1 MMAELNLDP
10 VAPLKIEPEQ
20 TLTQKAGGYLSKA
33 GNYLKKTFWD
43 DPNAKQEEIYQ
54 KAQKE
59 TSPIKRFL
67 SHAGGYTGEALK
79 NLAAQDYAL
88 KNSVGMG
95 AYDALINAASRA
107 TKSDAYEK
115 LKSFKKEHQAATD
128 VGNVQGIIASL
139 AMPGG
144 SGYKAGAG
152 VAGKLGLKGAAAGLG
167 KLGAI
172 ASGASKLGKG
182 ANLLSRVGG
191 AIGKGA
197 LLGAEQAIPRGI
209 MEALET
215 GNAGKAAGNA
225 ALGVG
230 LGGALGGAGQ
240 LVGEG
245 IKGLGKLG
253 SKFAQSQNLMRKSGD
268 VVDPMA
274 KKLKDYVIKG
284 RFPGLNTQAMT
295 KAAKTY
301 ARKIGVDPVGY
312 SINAGDEMK
321 DALIG
326 ISDKYGIRNTDDLK
340 DLIQGTGKAFE
351 QAYAKTAAAGITPAS
366 VLAPAMVDGGEIAQF
381 AAEYGDDAQGVISRI
396 MKNVGDAPDLRTAKS
411 AIDKLVSA
419 YRRNPTPG
427 NMAETEAAGLLY
439 SLKDKLDDAVMEFDP
454 GLAVAK
460 QDWKALAPL
469 RQMVAR
475 EELGLASLFSGSP
488 TQEKLAIE
496 SAVKGLAAGTGDP
509 VAMAGAAAGSAI
521 GKKAASGLQQA
532 GGFLRGELSEALLKP
547 ENLAR
552 LKAGIEGVKK
562 IAGGVGKLGGAA
574 VEMAPR
580 VAGAAPSILSQT
592 AEEGPQEAAS
602 ETDAQAAQVSAQE
615 AAASVAPEQAEE
627 AKQEVNS
634 KWADKVAENV
644 QTAYVEYDVASLGFS
659 YDEFLG
665 AIKKVTNDFEPTIS
679 AEIVF
684 PDKSERTA
692 FLKDYERAL
701 QYKAVDVSSALT
713 PGGFFP
719 SEGHKTGKAQLTD
732 FVARVAGQD
741 PMLMDKKK
749 KKAIESMINRVS
761 AMKGSQ
767 AEKQSALLRE
777 LQANYGIDFRRLA
790 DLGLLGVA

>member
-10 VAPLKIEPEQ
+10 VAPLKIEPEKN
-20 TLTQKAGGYLSKA
+20 LLQKAGDFIKDRYSNEIGMVQDFGEMASKPGA
-33 GNYLKKTFWD
+33 LKEAFTAKKLKKSLFPAIMDTLK
-43 DPNAKQEEIYQ
+43 AK
-54 KAQKE
+54 
-59 TSPIKRFL
+59 
-67 SHAGGYTGEALK
+67 
-79 NLAAQDYAL
+79 AAESYGIV
-88 KNSVGMG
+88 NSATMG
-95 AYDALINAASRA
+95 APDAIIGAISRA
-107 TKSDAYEK
+107 SGSDAYKK
-115 LKSFKKEHQAATD
+115 LKEFKKSNQLATDSGEIGGTVASMLVPGGTGYTKAGQAA
-128 VGNVQGIIASL
+128 S
-139 AMPGG
+139 
-144 SGYKAGAG
+144 
-152 VAGKLGLKGAAAGLG
+152 KLGLKGAAAGLG
-167 KLGAI
+167 KLGSI
-172 ASGASKLGKG
+172 ASGATKLGKG
-182 ANLLSRVGG
+182 ASVLGRVGG
-191 AIGKGA
+191 AMGKGA

-225 ALGVG
+225 ALGVV

-245 IKGLGKLG
+245 VKGLGKLG

-340 DLIQGTGKAFE
+340 DLIQGTGKAFD

-366 VLAPAMVDGGEIAQF
+366 VLAPAMADGGEIAQF
-381 AAEYGDDAQGVISRI
+381 AAEYGDEAKDIISRV

-411 AIDKLVSA
+411 SLDKLISA

-427 NMAETEAAGLLY
+427 NMAATEAPGLLY
-439 SLKDKLDDAVMEFDP
+439 ALKDKIDDAVMEFDP

-509 VAMAGAAAGSAI
+509 VAMASAAAGSAI
-521 GKKAASGLQQA
+521 GKKAASGMQQI
-532 GGFLRGELSEALLKP
+532 GGFLRGEASQALLKP

-562 IAGGVGKLGGAA
+562 LAGGAGKIGQAA
-574 VEMAPR
+574 VEVAPR
-580 VAGAAPSILSQT
+580 VAGAAPSIFSQT
-592 AEEGPQEAAS
+592 NEEGPQPAAS
-602 ETDAQAAQVSAQE
+602 DKEAQAAQVSAQE
-615 AAASVAPEQAEE
+615 AEASVAPEQAEE

-644 QTAYVEYDVASLGFS
+644 QSAYVEYDVASLGFS

-684 PDKSERTA
+684 PDKGERTA

-713 PGGFFP
+713 PGGFIP
-719 SEGHKTGKAQLTD
+719 SAGHQAGKAQLTD

-749 KKAIESMINRVS
+749 KKAIDAMINRVA